1 MIMDR
6 REFLKGFTVVGATA
20 ALAPTAILFTE
31 RLKQTTQEIIEYS
44 SAKIN
49 HLNDYAM
56 DAVLPSLATLA
67 IYAYTA
73 ELIYVLFF
81 IFLLIT
87 SGFII

>member
-1 MIMDR
+1 MDR
-6 REFLKGFTVVGATA
+6 REFLKGFTLVGATA
-20 ALAPTAILFTE
+20 VLAPTSMLFAE
-31 RLKQTTQEIIEYS
+31 KIKQTTHEIIEYS

-56 DAVLPSLATLA
+56 EAVLPSLATLA

-81 IFLLIT
+81 IFLFIT

>member
-1 MIMDR
+1 MDR

-20 ALAPTAILFTE
+20 ALAPTSILFAE
-31 RLKQTTQEIIEYS
+31 RVKQTTQEIIEYS

-56 DAVLPSLATLA
+56 ESVLPSIVTLA
-67 IYAYTA
+67 IYAYSM
-73 ELIYVLFF
+73 ELMYLVLF

-87 SGFII
+87 TGITY